1 MTMLYPP
8 TQDPVGLKAAVHATE
23 ADALLAGSAFGQV
36 LRASP
41 EFTSLVEAGEKL
53 KLDAVADAAIGA
65 FGRRQAELRM
75 QMMLGTLDASQREE
89 LDRLQA
95 AMLAHPSVAAYLAAQ
110 EAFGAVCRETAAV
123 VSAQIGLDFA
133 ANCRSGGCC
142 G

>member
-1 MTMLYPP
+1 MIYPP
-8 TQDPVGLKAAVHATE
+8 TQSPAGLEAAVQATE
-23 ADALLAGSAFGQV
+23 ADALLAGSTFGLV

-41 EFTSLVEAGEKL
+41 EFSSLLGAGERL
-53 KLDAVADAAIGA
+53 KMDAVADAAIEA

-75 QMMLGTLDASQREE
+75 QMMLGTLEASQREE

-95 AMLAHPSVAAYLAAQ
+95 AMLACPSVAAYIAAQ
-110 EAFGAVCRETAAV
+110 TAFQAVCRETAAV
-123 VSAQIGLDFA
+123 VSAQIGIDFA